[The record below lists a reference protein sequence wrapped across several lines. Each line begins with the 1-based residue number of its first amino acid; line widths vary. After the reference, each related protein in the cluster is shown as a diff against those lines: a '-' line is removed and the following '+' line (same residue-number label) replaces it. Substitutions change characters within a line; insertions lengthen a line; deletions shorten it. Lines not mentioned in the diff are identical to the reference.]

1 MDMTIDN
8 VAVREQEKFLALL
21 QCVKCGSHQLNM
33 GASSL
38 DCQNCGA
45 SYSMVQGIPVFLDDP
60 NVVKVLPVEHTSNSV
75 PKPIFE
81 WLEQLSGYGLNIG
94 AGASQVKLPNLIEM
108 EYAVFKNTDVV
119 ADAHS
124 LPFRDEVF
132 EAVVAFNVF
141 EHLSNPRKAAQEI
154 FRVLKPG
161 GKVIIHTA
169 FLQPLHEEP
178 YHFFNATKY
187 GVMQW
192 FSDFKIQLCQVSEN
206 FNPAF
211 TLAWFSSELL
221 RLTGQVH
228 GADVSQILAK
238 TTLADWARLWED
250 PSSRQGLLW
259 EACRQ
264 LPQEIQEKISAGFE
278 LEAVK
283 SLPIEHDLTTNGS
296 SNPMPLVCQSLLV
309 QPVLLEKLKLPA
321 SATSNQVNR
330 LEADQQI
337 SYSVA
342 STSVASASMVS
353 TSISRV
359 RLFVTTLG
367 NHFMIEIAYI
377 YAEGFSKS
385 GISAEI
391 EIDKIPDINPDDDL
405 MQIVIAPHEFFN
417 LFLVPRLNSG
427 EIKDIIKSVY
437 MLSAEQPYSPWFDMA
452 CERSRESK
460 GVLDITV
467 QTTQAYVE
475 RGIPAVHLPLGYASV
490 FEAGVANQKD
500 SERSIDL
507 LFLGSYSY
515 KREAFV
521 SRNASFFNQYN
532 SQITITRLEKPK
544 FAKTPGFYANEKRN
558 QLLRSSKI
566 IINVHAVD
574 NTYFEWLR
582 AMMAIANGCLFVT
595 ETSDHIEP
603 LINHQHIVMTSLE
616 DIPAQCEYYLT
627 HEDERLKIVNRA
639 YDFITRYFS
648 SQQICTRF
656 LGRLQAFNHLLSK
669 EALL

>member
-1 MDMTIDN
+1 MTIDGAT
-8 VAVREQEKFLALL
+8 VKERENFLTLL
-21 QCVKCGSHQLNM
+21 QCVKCGGHQLEL
-33 GASSL
+33 GSSRL
-38 DCQNCGA
+38 NCQNCGA
-45 SYSMVQGIPVFLDDP
+45 SYSMLQGIPVFLDDP
-60 NVVKVLPVEHTSNSV
+60 SVVKILPLEHTSNSV
-75 PKPIFE
+75 PKPVFE
-81 WLEQLSGYGLNIG
+81 WLKQLNGYGLNIG

-108 EYAVFKNTDVV
+108 EYAIFKNTDVV
-119 ADAHS
+119 ADAHH

-141 EHLSNPRKAAQEI
+141 EHLSNPKQAAQEI

-169 FLQPLHEEP
+169 FLQPLHEAP

-192 FSDFKIQLCQVSEN
+192 FSDFKVQVCQVSEN

-211 TLAWFSSELL
+211 TLAWLSSELL
-221 RLTGQVH
+221 QLTGQVH
-228 GADVSQILAK
+228 GTDVSQALAK
-238 TTLADWARLWED
+238 TTLADWAKLWED
-250 PSSRQGLLW
+250 PNSRQGLLW

-283 SLPIEHDLTTNGS
+283 SPHLDHESTTNGNGHS
-296 SNPMPLVCQSLLV
+296 TPLVCKPSPVQS
-309 QPVLLEKLKLPA
+309 VLLEKLISPTSPTPGQAHGQNANQQVPHATASPPA
-321 SATSNQVNR
+321 
-330 LEADQQI
+330 
-337 SYSVA
+337 
-342 STSVASASMVS
+342 VS
-353 TSISRV
+353 TSINKV

-377 YAEGFSKS
+377 YAEGFTKS
-385 GISAEI
+385 GIPAEI
-391 EIDKIPDINPDDDL
+391 AIDKIPDINPNDDL

-417 LFLVPRLNSG
+417 LFLVPRLNQG
-427 EIKDIIKSVY
+427 EIKDIVKSVY

-460 GVLDITV
+460 GVLDITA
-467 QTTQAYVE
+467 QTTQAYIA
-475 RGIPAVHLPLGYASV
+475 RGVPAVHLPLGYASV
-490 FEAGVANQKD
+490 FEAGVADQKN
-500 SERSIDL
+500 SERPVDL
-507 LFLGSYSY
+507 LFLGSHSP

-521 SRNASFFNQYN
+521 SRYASFFNQYN

-595 ETSDHIEP
+595 ETSDYIEP
-603 LINHQHIVMTSLE
+603 LINYQHIVMTSLE
-616 DIPAQCEYYLT
+616 DIHAQCEYYLT

-639 YDFITRYFS
+639 YDFVTRYFN

-656 LGRLQAFNHLLSK
+656 LGRLQAFSHLLSK